1 MCVVFVGMGT
11 MDDFIDEDLSIV
23 DDALLED
30 CPSEDEFVF
39 APEYMSD
46 DYVRVTQLY
55 YDGVGLQYK
64 DYVRCE
70 RNVEFDICSIWCSK
84 PISVLRSYCDAI
96 KIHIF
101 WPLLFQLQQNS
112 ILSRLHPCVETFLQG
127 SEISLKKLQLLELM
141 EDIVDLA
148 KKVANDSFLIEG
160 LLRIGYKIENK
171 ILAMEEAL
179 NWIKYTGDV
188 TILPKLGSVDKCWPM
203 LSIFF
208 TEYKYHITRVVTENC
223 NLLEEFKG
231 QSCVDCTEQG
241 ELMRMKGNE
250 EFSQQRFDVA
260 IIYYTRAIEYRPECY
275 VLYGNRALCFLRT
288 GQLRNALGDGKRAI
302 ILKNTWS
309 KGHYRYCDA
318 LSMLGEYDWALQ
330 ANIKAQ
336 KLCKNDPEGMK
347 DLIQQH
353 AKLQKQ
359 IEDLQGRTSYKNPI
373 KAFYESRNSTNR
385 NLSAPAFSASLNFV
399 EKEKTSKKTNHEMA
413 NSHHNQMMV
422 DDILE
427 DECDCYPEFIPPSSQ
442 PPKHKGKQ
450 KSRNSESEKFS
461 SSSQLTLPVDL
472 KSLLEKQF
480 SKSSRAA
487 HQDFANIMKM
497 LRSLIQDGY
506 TALLEQRC
514 RSAAQAFTELL
525 NGLDPQK
532 IKQLN
537 LAMINYVLVVY
548 GLAISLL
555 GIGQPEE
562 LSEAENQFKRIIE
575 HYPNEGLDCLAYCG
589 IGKVYLKKNRFLEA
603 LNHFE
608 KAKTLICR
616 LPGVLTWPTSNVIIE
631 ESHPEKIKML
641 LEKFVEECRFPPVP
655 DAVCCYQKCHG
666 YSKIQI
672 YITDPDFKGFI
683 RISCCQYC
691 KIEFHMNCW
700 KKLKTTTFN
709 DKIDKDFL
717 QGICLTPDCEG
728 TISKIIIFNSG
739 GQVKCEFEHKVIKE
753 KVPPRP
759 ILKQKCSSL
768 EKLRLKEDK
777 KLKRKIQKQEAK
789 KLAQERLEED
799 LRESNPPKNEDQK
812 ETIDTVQN
820 CQFLDDRI
828 LQCIKQY
835 ADKIKS
841 GILNTS
847 KLLKELLSWKVL
859 STEDYTTCFSSRNF
873 LNEAVDY
880 VIRHLIQEK
889 NRVKTRIFLHVLSEL
904 KEVEP
909 KLATWLQKLNSFGL
923 DATGPFLSRYGA
935 SLKELD
941 FSIMTFL
948 WNEKYGHKLGSIEG
962 KKLDFFC
969 EPTSLKEARCLIW
982 LLEEHRDKFPAL
994 HSALDEFFDIMDS
1007 RCTVL
1012 RKQDSGEAPFG
1023 FTKVK
1028 NKGKK
1033 KKPKDSKPMLVG
1045 SGTPS
1050 VTPNN
1055 DSNTSGEDHKRNSD
1069 AAGPFAVPDHLRQ
1082 DVEEFEAL
1090 YDQHSS
1096 EYVVRN
1102 KKLWD
1107 INPKQKCST
1116 LYDYFSQLL
1125 EEHGPLDMSNKMFS
1139 EEYEFFPEETRQ
1151 ILAKAGGL
1159 KSFLLGCPRFV
1170 VIDNCIALKKVAL
1183 RLKKKRKKKNI
1194 KTKVE
1199 EISKPG
1205 DYLRVKLPLNP
1216 AAREF
1221 KPDVKSQPVPD
1232 VSSVPASEDVK
1243 PQLESDSSSSPV
1255 SEESKPIEVSS
1266 DSPTPASED
1275 ANHTLVSSHSPKPVP
1290 EEVKPTY
1297 WTQSHLVTG
1306 YCTYVPFQRFDIA
1319 QTPTT
1324 YINVLPPLPQYTSIY
1339 TPLASISSE
1348 YPLQRSIPVVPSFV
1362 ASDRADKN
1370 AAAYF
1375 DSHNLNVENV
1385 PGSQIASE
1393 TQVLEESVG
1402 MSEKSQSSPDEAD
1415 SALSKFDGD
1424 EGHSEKSKCKVPP
1437 ESTSV
1442 VTNVPSTQVVA
1453 TQVSCNRP
1461 ADQEVNTDPYAP
1473 YEAQQGDISQIEK
1486 EYHTLQEELKEAY
1499 ENYEQIQ
1506 LRSSEETRDL
1516 EEKLRRNIEENKISK
1531 TELDWFLQD
1540 LDKEIKKWQREKK
1553 EIQERLKAL
1562 KKKIKK
1568 ILNANEMSTQKN
1580 DVMDK
1585 NQELYLD
1592 QSLESSNAFTSE
1604 RTQMEECLQKGK
1616 ERCEE
1621 SRHRAVAAEVSVL
1634 ENWKEH
1640 EVYKLQSMASQ
1651 AEAYL
1656 ENLKLTSSDST
1667 AYLDIESDIH
1677 SWESFLSNVTEE
1689 IKKAEAEFEEQ
1700 IKAIKN
1706 GSQLSE
1712 LSKVQISELSFPA
1725 YSTIHLKLYSECA
1738 DYEDPELLTPA
1749 SGNTEVIEDLG
1760 LFAASGCAEESP
1772 LALSEGSPSCQP
1784 EVALQS
1790 EPKSAGQATLAERS
1804 PEADQDQPAPPEPA
1818 ERSRSPE
1825 GDKKPPAPPPG
1836 PVEQSTEGDKKPPAP
1851 PGPVEQSTEGDK
1863 KPPAPPGP
1871 VEQSTEGVKKPP
1883 APPEPAERSIEVDKK
1898 PPAPPEP
1905 AEQST
1910 EGDKKPPA
1918 PPPGPAERSPKR
1930 DKKPPAPPGPVEQ
1943 SAKVSKKPP
1952 APAGHAERSMEV
1964 NRKLAAP
1971 GRAERSPKVD
1981 KKLPAPSAPAA
1992 QSSEADQKLPAPLG
2006 PAVHSGPFLK
2016 GPFSIVMANLSLLFP
2031 WYSSIELVGF
2041 IKQVRSK
2048 NKSLF
2053 ADLRADEIIQK
2064 VREHILD
2071 EQKKKKP
2078 NPRKDPRT
2086 CEAGSAAAVTRTCQG
2101 PPASKGK
2108 GQKAGD
2114 SPAPDENPCALCHDE
2129 FKSRAL
2135 RTLKC
2140 GHKVHKGC
2148 FKQWHKGQSACP
2160 TCGSGDLMKE
2170 D

>member
-1 MCVVFVGMGT
+1 
-11 MDDFIDEDLSIV
+11 MDDFVEGDFTVADY
-23 DDALLED
+23 ALLED
-30 CPSEDEFVF
+30 CPYVDDCVF
-39 APEYMSD
+39 APEFMTD

-55 YDGVGLQYK
+55 CNGVGMQYK
-64 DYVRCE
+64 DYAQSQ
-70 RNVEFDICSIWCSK
+70 RNFEFDICSIWCSK
-84 PISVLRSYCDAI
+84 PISVRQDYCDAI
-96 KIHIF
+96 KINIF
-101 WPLLFQLQQNS
+101 WPLLFQHQNNS
-112 ILSRLHPCVETFLQG
+112 IISRLHPCLETNNSRA
-127 SEISLKKLQLLELM
+127 SEISLKKLQHLELM

-148 KKVANDSFLIEG
+148 KKVANDSFLIGG

-179 NWIKYTGDV
+179 NWIKYAGDV
-188 TILPKLGSVDKCWPM
+188 TILTKLGSVDNCWPM
-203 LSIFF
+203 LRVFF
-208 TEYKYHITRVVTENC
+208 TEYKHHITKVITENC
-223 NLLEEFKG
+223 DLLEEFKA
-231 QSCVDCTEQG
+231 QSCADCIEQG
-241 ELMRMKGNE
+241 ELMKMKGNE
-250 EFSQQRFDVA
+250 EFAKGRFDIA
-260 IIYYTRAIEYRPECY
+260 IIYYTRAIEYRPENHL
-275 VLYGNRALCFLRT
+275 LYGNRALCFLRT
-288 GQLRNALGDGKRAI
+288 GQFRNALGDGKRAT
-302 ILKNTWS
+302 ILKSTWP

-336 KLCKNDPEGMK
+336 KLCKNDPEGIK

-353 AKLQKQ
+353 VKLQKQ
-359 IEDLQGRTSYKNPI
+359 IEDLQGRTPNKNPI
-373 KAFYESRNSTNR
+373 KAFYESRAYTSKSLSPPTFST
-385 NLSAPAFSASLNFV
+385 SLNFV
-399 EKEKTSKKTNHEMA
+399 EKERNFRKTKHAMA
-413 NSHHNQMMV
+413 NGGNQNLKVVDEALKV
-422 DDILE
+422 DD
-427 DECDCYPEFIPPSSQ
+427 CDCHPEFPPPSSQ

-450 KSRNSESEKFS
+450 KSRNNESEKFS
-461 SSSQLTLPVDL
+461 SNSQLTLPVDL
-472 KSLLEKQF
+472 KNILEKQF

-514 RSAAQAFTELL
+514 RSAVQAFTELL

-608 KAKTLICR
+608 KAKTLIYR

-631 ESHPEKIKML
+631 ESQPEKIKML
-641 LEKFVEECRFPPVP
+641 LEKFVEECKFPPVP
-655 DAVCCYQKCHG
+655 DAICCYQKCRG

-691 KIEFHMNCW
+691 KIEFHLNCW

-728 TISKIIIFNSG
+728 IISKIIIFSSG

-753 KVPPRP
+753 KVPSRP

-777 KLKRKIQKQEAK
+777 KLKRKIQKIEAK
-789 KLAQERLEED
+789 RLAEERMKED
-799 LRESNPPKNEDQK
+799 LRESNPPKNEEQK
-812 ETIDTVQN
+812 DTVDSIQS

-880 VIRHLIQEK
+880 VICHLIQEK

-909 KLATWLQKLNSFGL
+909 KLATWIQKLNSFGL
-923 DATGPFLSRYGA
+923 DATGPFFSRFGA

-962 KKLDFFC
+962 KKLDYFY

-1012 RKQDSGEAPFG
+1012 RKQDSGDALFSY
-1023 FTKVK
+1023 TKIK

-1045 SGTPS
+1045 SGTTS
-1050 VTPNN
+1050 VTPNE
-1055 DSNTSGEDHKRNSD
+1055 TSGENHNRRNSD
-1069 AAGPFAVPDHLRQ
+1069 SAGPFAVPNHLRQ

-1090 YDQHSS
+1090 YDQHSN

-1151 ILAKAGGL
+1151 ILEKAGGL

-1199 EISKPG
+1199 EISKTG
-1205 DYLRVKLPLNP
+1205 EYLRVKLPLNP

-1221 KPDVKSQPVPD
+1221 KPDVKSKPESD
-1232 VSSVPASEDVK
+1232 LSSPSASEDVK
-1243 PQLESDSSSSPV
+1243 PKPLPANSPKPTCEDTKPKLVSDDSSKSV
-1255 SEESKPIEVSS
+1255 SEDGKSSEVTA
-1266 DSPTPASED
+1266 DSPRPVSED
-1275 ANHTLVSSHSPKPVP
+1275 ANHQQAESDSPKPVP
-1290 EEVKPTY
+1290 EDVKPTY

-1306 YCTYVPFQRFDIA
+1306 YCAYLPFHGFDITQA
-1319 QTPTT
+1319 APA
-1324 YINVLPPLPQYTSIY
+1324 YINVLTSLPRYAGLY
-1339 TPLASISSE
+1339 TPLANISSE
-1348 YPLQRSIPVVPSFV
+1348 YQLQTPVSVVSTFV
-1362 ASDRADKN
+1362 ADDRAEKN
-1370 AAAYF
+1370 PAYF
-1375 DSHNLNVENV
+1375 EGHHLNTESATCN
-1385 PGSQIASE
+1385 QIALG
-1393 TQVLEESVG
+1393 TQILEDSLG
-1402 MSEKSQSSPDEAD
+1402 RSLKSQCTTDDAD
-1415 SALSKFDGD
+1415 TAPSESNRNN
-1424 EGHSEKSKCKVPP
+1424 GHCENSNNECEVNP
-1437 ESTSV
+1437 ESTNA
-1442 VTNVPSTQVVA
+1442 VTDILRTQTVA
-1453 TQVSCNRP
+1453 VQVSWNI
-1461 ADQEVNTDPYAP
+1461 AYQEVNTEPYDPF
-1473 YEAQQGDISQIEK
+1473 EAKHGEIAEIEK
-1486 EYHTLQEELKEAY
+1486 EYQVLQEQLKEAC
-1499 ENYEQIQ
+1499 ENYEQIK
-1506 LRSSEETRDL
+1506 LKSSEETRDL
-1516 EEKLRRNIEENKISK
+1516 EEKLKRNLEENQISK

-1540 LDKEIKKWQREKK
+1540 LETEIKKWQQERKD
-1553 EIQERLKAL
+1553 IQDRLKAL

-1568 ILNANEMSTQKN
+1568 ISSGSETYTQKN
-1580 DVMDK
+1580 DGSDTEH
-1585 NQELYLD
+1585 ELHLD
-1592 QSLESSNAFTSE
+1592 QSLENSNTFTKE
-1604 RTQMEECLQKGK
+1604 KMKLEECIKKGK
-1616 ERCEE
+1616 EHYEE
-1621 SRHRAVAAEVSVL
+1621 SHQRAVAAEISVL
-1634 ENWKEH
+1634 ENWKKS
-1640 EVYKLQSMASQ
+1640 EVCKLQIMESQ
-1651 AEAYL
+1651 AEACLKNL
-1656 ENLKLTSSDST
+1656 ELMSDST
-1667 AYLDIESDIH
+1667 TYPDVESDIC
-1677 SWESFLSNVTEE
+1677 SWKSFLSNVTKE
-1689 IKKAEAEFEEQ
+1689 IEKAKSQFEEQ

-1706 GSQLSE
+1706 GSQLSK
-1712 LSKVQISELSFPA
+1712 LSKVQISELSFPTCH
-1725 YSTIHLKLYSECA
+1725 TIHPSSH
-1738 DYEDPELLTPA
+1738 PES
-1749 SGNTEVIEDLG
+1749 SGCDDQGSVTSPSDTAGDQMVAHEGLG
-1760 LFAASGCAEESP
+1760 LLFASDCPVEASP
-1772 LALSEGSPSCQP
+1772 ALLPGPPSCQP
-1784 EVALQS
+1784 TVAQPS
-1790 EPKSAGQATLAERS
+1790 ECKRAGQV
-1804 PEADQDQPAPPEPA
+1804 AP
-1818 ERSRSPE
+1818 SKHSLVV
-1825 GDKKPPAPPPG
+1825 D
-1836 PVEQSTEGDKKPPAP
+1836 PV
-1851 PGPVEQSTEGDK
+1851 
-1863 KPPAPPGP
+1863 
-1871 VEQSTEGVKKPP
+1871 
-1883 APPEPAERSIEVDKK
+1883 
-1898 PPAPPEP
+1898 
-1905 AEQST
+1905 
-1910 EGDKKPPA
+1910 
-1918 PPPGPAERSPKR
+1918 
-1930 DKKPPAPPGPVEQ
+1930 
-1943 SAKVSKKPP
+1943 
-1952 APAGHAERSMEV
+1952 
-1964 NRKLAAP
+1964 
-1971 GRAERSPKVD
+1971 
-1981 KKLPAPSAPAA
+1981 PAPSGHAA
-1992 QSSEADQKLPAPLG
+1992 GTSQSPKK
-2006 PAVHSGPFLK
+2006 PFN
-2016 GPFSIVMANLSLLFP
+2016 SIIEHLSVVFP
-2031 WYSSIELVGF
+2031 CYNSTELAGF
-2041 IKQVRSK
+2041 IKKVRNK
-2048 NKSLF
+2048 NKNSLSG
-2053 ADLRADEIIQK
+2053 LSIDEIVQR
-2064 VREHILD
+2064 VTEHILD

-2078 NPRKDPRT
+2078 NPGKDKRT
-2086 CEAGSAAAVTRTCQG
+2086 PEPSSAASVTRLSQVIVG
-2101 PPASKGK
+2101 PSPKTK
-2108 GQKAGD
+2108 GQKTEDIPSSGT
-2114 SPAPDENPCALCHDE
+2114 SSCELCHE
-2129 FKSRAL
+2129 MFKSKNVRV
-2135 RTLKC
+2135 LKC
-2140 GHKVHKGC
+2140 GHKYHKGC
-2148 FKQWHKGQSACP
+2148 FKQWLKGQSTCPACRDW
-2160 TCGSGDLMKE
+2160 DLLSE
-2170 D
+2170 E

>member
-1 MCVVFVGMGT
+1 
-11 MDDFIDEDLSIV
+11 MDDFIDEDLSVV

-84 PISVLRSYCDAI
+84 PVSVLRSYCDAI

-250 EFSQQRFDVA
+250 EFSNQRFDVA

-330 ANIKAQ
+330 ANVKAQ

-347 DLIQQH
+347 DLLQQH

-373 KAFYESRNSTNR
+373 KAFYESRNSTSR

-399 EKEKTSKKTNHEMA
+399 EKEKAFKKTNHEMA
-413 NSHHNQMMV
+413 NSGHQNQKMV
-422 DDILE
+422 DDTLRG

-450 KSRNSESEKFS
+450 KSRNCESEKFS

-728 TISKIIIFNSG
+728 TISKIIIFSSG
-739 GQVKCEFEHKVIKE
+739 GQVKCEFEHKVTKE

-799 LRESNPPKNEDQK
+799 LRESNPPKNEEQK
-812 ETIDTVQN
+812 ETMDNVQN

-841 GILNTS
+841 GVLNTS

-923 DATGPFLSRYGA
+923 DATGPFFSRYGT

-948 WNEKYGHKLGSIEG
+948 WNEKYGHKLASIEG
-962 KKLDFFC
+962 KKLDYFC

-1045 SGTPS
+1045 SGTAS

-1232 VSSVPASEDVK
+1232 VSSVPAPEDVK
-1243 PQLESDSSSSPV
+1243 PPLESDSSSSPV

-1275 ANHTLVSSHSPKPVP
+1275 ANHTLVPSHSPKPVP

-1306 YCTYVPFQRFDIA
+1306 YCTYVPFQRFDIT
-1319 QTPTT
+1319 QPPTT
-1324 YINVLPPLPQYTSIY
+1324 YINVLPTLPQYTSMY

-1362 ASDRADKN
+1362 ASDRADTN

-1375 DSHNLNVENV
+1375 DGHNLNAENV
-1385 PGSQIASE
+1385 SGSQIASE
-1393 TQVLEESVG
+1393 THVLEESLRV
-1402 MSEKSQSSPDEAD
+1402 SERSQCNPDEAD
-1415 SALSKFDGD
+1415 TPLSKTDGAD
-1424 EGHSEKSKCKVPP
+1424 DHCGNSIYKVNP
-1437 ESTSV
+1437 ESTSA
-1442 VTNVPSTQVVA
+1442 VTDVPCTQEVA
-1453 TQVSCNRP
+1453 IQVSCNVTQQ
-1461 ADQEVNTDPYAP
+1461 AVNTDPYGP

-1486 EYHTLQEELKEAY
+1486 EYEKEYHTLQEQLKEAY
-1499 ENYEQIQ
+1499 ENYEQIK

-1516 EEKLRRNIEENKISK
+1516 EEKLKRNIEENKISK

-1568 ILNANEMSTQKN
+1568 LLNTIEMSTQKN

-1585 NQELYLD
+1585 NQELFPD
-1592 QSLESSNAFTSE
+1592 QSLESSNTFTSE
-1604 RTQMEECLQKGK
+1604 KMQIEERIQKGK
-1616 ERCEE
+1616 ECCEE
-1621 SRHRAVAAEVSVL
+1621 SRQRAMAAEVSVL

-1640 EVYKLQSMASQ
+1640 EVYRLQSMASQ

-1656 ENLKLTSSDST
+1656 KNLKLTSSDS
-1667 AYLDIESDIH
+1667 AGCLDIESDIH

-1689 IKKAEAEFEEQ
+1689 IKKAKAEFEEQ
-1700 IKAIKN
+1700 IEAIKN
-1706 GSQLSE
+1706 GSLLSD

-1725 YSTIHLKLYSECA
+1725 YSTLHLKSLSESE
-1738 DYEDPELLTPA
+1738 DHEDPELLTSA
-1749 SGNTEVIEDLG
+1749 GSKMDIIEDLG
-1760 LFAASGCAEESP
+1760 LFPASGCADEIP
-1772 LALSEGSPSCQP
+1772 LALSPGSLSCEQTEP
-1784 EVALQS
+1784 E
-1790 EPKSAGQATLAERS
+1790 KAGQAALAEQN
-1804 PEADQDQPAPPEPA
+1804 PEAEQNLPAPPEGPA
-1818 ERSRSPE
+1818 EQSPAV
-1825 GDKKPPAPPPG
+1825 D
-1836 PVEQSTEGDKKPPAP
+1836 QRL
-1851 PGPVEQSTEGDK
+1851 
-1863 KPPAPPGP
+1863 
-1871 VEQSTEGVKKPP
+1871 P
-1883 APPEPAERSIEVDKK
+1883 APPEG
-1898 PPAPPEP
+1898 P
-1905 AEQST
+1905 AEQSP
-1910 EGDKKPPA
+1910 EVDQRLPA
-1918 PPPGPAERSPKR
+1918 PPPGPAEQSPEVDQR
-1930 DKKPPAPPGPVEQ
+1930 LPAPPPGPAEQ
-1943 SAKVSKKPP
+1943 SPEVDQRLP
-1952 APAGHAERSMEV
+1952 APLPGPAEQ
-1964 NRKLAAP
+1964 
-1971 GRAERSPKVD
+1971 SPKIDQRLPAPPPGPAEQSPEVD
-1981 KKLPAPSAPAA
+1981 LKLPAPPPGPAE
-1992 QSSEADQKLPAPLG
+1992 QSPEVEQRLPAPPPGPAEQSPEVEQRLPAPPT
-2006 PAVHSGPFLK
+2006 PAVHSSQFLK
-2016 GPFSIVMANLSLLFP
+2016 GTFNIVMANLSLLFP

-2041 IKQVRSK
+2041 IKKVRSK
-2048 NKSLF
+2048 NKNLF
-2053 ADLRADEIIQK
+2053 SELKADEIIQK

-2078 NPRKDPRT
+2078 NPRKDLRT
-2086 CEAGSAAAVTRTCQG
+2086 SEVSSAASVTRTPQG
-2101 PPASKGK
+2101 PSSCKAK
-2108 GQKAGD
+2108 GQKAVD

-2160 TCGSGDLMKE
+2160 TCGSGDLKE

>member
-1 MCVVFVGMGT
+1 
-11 MDDFIDEDLSIV
+11 MDNFTDGDFTVADY
-23 DDALLED
+23 ALLED
-30 CPSEDEFVF
+30 SPYEDDCVF
-39 APEYMSD
+39 APEYTTD

-55 YDGVGLQYK
+55 CDGVGMKYK
-64 DYVRCE
+64 DYAQSE
-70 RNVEFDICSIWCSK
+70 KHLEFDICNIWCSK
-84 PISVLRSYCDAI
+84 PLSVLQDYCDAI
-96 KIHIF
+96 KMNIF
-101 WPLLFQLQQNS
+101 WPLLFQHQHS
-112 ILSRLHPCVETFLQG
+112 SVISRLHPCVETTSRA
-127 SEISLKKLQLLELM
+127 SEISLKKLQYLELM

-179 NWIKYTGDV
+179 NWVKYTGDT
-188 TILPKLGSVDKCWPM
+188 TILPKLGLIDNCWSM

-208 TEYKYHITRVVTENC
+208 TEYKYHITKVVTENC
-223 NLLEEFKG
+223 NLLEEFKT
-231 QSCVDCTEQG
+231 QNCAECMEQG
-241 ELMRMKGNE
+241 ELMKMKGNE
-250 EFSQQRFDVA
+250 EFSKERFDIA
-260 IIYYTRAIEYRPECY
+260 IIYYTRAIEYRPENHL
-275 VLYGNRALCFLRT
+275 LYGNRALCFLRT
-288 GQLRNALGDGKRAI
+288 GQFRNALGDGKRAI
-302 ILKNTWS
+302 ILKSTWP
-309 KGHYRYCDA
+309 KGHYRYCAA

-336 KLCKNDPEGMK
+336 KLCKNDPEGIK

-353 AKLQKQ
+353 VKLQKQ
-359 IEDLQGRTSYKNPI
+359 IEDLQGRTPNKNPI
-373 KAFYESRNSTNR
+373 KAFYESRAYIPR
-385 NLSAPAFSASLNFV
+385 NLSAPAFSTSLNFV
-399 EKEKTSKKTNHEMA
+399 ETERDLKKTNYKMA
-413 NSHHNQMMV
+413 NGGNQNLKVVDEALKV
-422 DDILE
+422 DD
-427 DECDCYPEFIPPSSQ
+427 CDCHPEFLPPPSQ

-450 KSRNSESEKFS
+450 KSRNNESEKFS

-472 KSLLEKQF
+472 KNILEKQF

-631 ESHPEKIKML
+631 ESQPEKIKML

-655 DAVCCYQKCHG
+655 DAICCYQKCRG

-728 TISKIIIFNSG
+728 IISKIIIFSSG

-789 KLAQERLEED
+789 KLAQERMEED
-799 LRESNPPKNEDQK
+799 LRESNPPKNEEQK
-812 ETIDTVQN
+812 ETVDSSQN
-820 CQFLDDRI
+820 CQFIDDRI

-841 GILNTS
+841 GILNPS

-889 NRVKTRIFLHVLSEL
+889 NRVKTRVFLHVLSEL

-909 KLATWLQKLNSFGL
+909 KLATWIQKLNSFGL
-923 DATGPFLSRYGA
+923 DATGPFFSRYGA

-948 WNEKYGHKLGSIEG
+948 WSEKYGHKLASIEG
-962 KKLDFFC
+962 KQLDYFC
-969 EPTSLKEARCLIW
+969 EPASLKEARCLIW

-1012 RKQDSGEAPFG
+1012 RKQDSGEAPFSS
-1023 FTKVK
+1023 TKVK

-1033 KKPKDSKPMLVG
+1033 KKPKDTKPMLVG
-1045 SGTPS
+1045 SGTTT

-1055 DSNTSGEDHKRNSD
+1055 ETISSGEDYKRRNSD
-1069 AAGPFAVPDHLRQ
+1069 SAGPFAVPNHLRQ

-1090 YDQHSS
+1090 YDQHNN

-1102 KKLWD
+1102 KKIWD

-1151 ILAKAGGL
+1151 ILEKAGGL

-1199 EISKPG
+1199 EISKTG
-1205 DYLRVKLPLNP
+1205 EYLRVKLPLNP
-1216 AAREF
+1216 TAREF
-1221 KPDVKSQPVPD
+1221 KPDVKSKPVSD
-1232 VSSVPASEDVK
+1232 LSSAPVSEDVK
-1243 PQLESDSSSSPV
+1243 PKPVSADSPKPTCEDITPKSVPDNYSSPV
-1255 SEESKPIEVSS
+1255 SENEKPQGVSS
-1266 DSPTPASED
+1266 DSPISVSED
-1275 ANHTLVSSHSPKPVP
+1275 INHKQVSSHSLKPVP
-1290 EEVKPTY
+1290 EDGKPTY

-1306 YCTYVPFQRFDIA
+1306 YCTYLPFQGFDIT
-1319 QTPTT
+1319 QTPPT
-1324 YINVLPPLPQYTSIY
+1324 YINVLPSLPQYTSIY
-1339 TPLASISSE
+1339 TPLANISSE
-1348 YPLQRSIPVVPSFV
+1348 YQLQRSIPVVPSLV
-1362 ASDRADKN
+1362 ASDKADKN
-1370 AAAYF
+1370 TAAYF
-1375 DSHNLNVENV
+1375 EDHNLNAKSAAGN
-1385 PGSQIASE
+1385 QIVSE
-1393 TQVLEESVG
+1393 TQILEDSLGIHV
-1402 MSEKSQSSPDEAD
+1402 KSQSSLGDAGTAPSESYRNDGHCGNPKNKCEVSPERS
-1415 SALSKFDGD
+1415 SAL
-1424 EGHSEKSKCKVPP
+1424 
-1437 ESTSV
+1437 
-1442 VTNVPSTQVVA
+1442 TNIPHTQMVA
-1453 TQVSCNRP
+1453 VQVSWNITN
-1461 ADQEVNTDPYAP
+1461 QEVNTEPYDPF
-1473 YEAQQGDISQIEK
+1473 EIQQGDISQIEK
-1486 EYHTLQEELKEAY
+1486 EYQVLQEQLKEAC
-1499 ENYEQIQ
+1499 ENYEQIK
-1506 LRSSEETRDL
+1506 LNSSEETRDL
-1516 EEKLRRNIEENKISK
+1516 EEKLKRNLEENKISK

-1540 LDKEIKKWQREKK
+1540 LEREIKKWQQEKK

-1568 ILNANEMSTQKN
+1568 VLNTSEMSTPKN
-1580 DVMDK
+1580 DGMDNK
-1585 NQELYLD
+1585 PELHLD
-1592 QSLESSNAFTSE
+1592 QSLEISNTFTNE
-1604 RTQMEECLQKGK
+1604 KMKIEECIKKGK
-1616 ERCEE
+1616 EHYEE
-1621 SRHRAVAAEVSVL
+1621 SHQRAMAAEPVL
-1634 ENWKEH
+1634 R
-1640 EVYKLQSMASQ
+1640 
-1651 AEAYL
+1651 
-1656 ENLKLTSSDST
+1656 TSS
-1667 AYLDIESDIH
+1667 YL
-1677 SWESFLSNVTEE
+1677 
-1689 IKKAEAEFEEQ
+1689 
-1700 IKAIKN
+1700 
-1706 GSQLSE
+1706 
-1712 LSKVQISELSFPA
+1712 
-1725 YSTIHLKLYSECA
+1725 
-1738 DYEDPELLTPA
+1738 
-1749 SGNTEVIEDLG
+1749 
-1760 LFAASGCAEESP
+1760 
-1772 LALSEGSPSCQP
+1772 
-1784 EVALQS
+1784 
-1790 EPKSAGQATLAERS
+1790 R
-1804 PEADQDQPAPPEPA
+1804 
-1818 ERSRSPE
+1818 
-1825 GDKKPPAPPPG
+1825 
-1836 PVEQSTEGDKKPPAP
+1836 
-1851 PGPVEQSTEGDK
+1851 
-1863 KPPAPPGP
+1863 
-1871 VEQSTEGVKKPP
+1871 
-1883 APPEPAERSIEVDKK
+1883 
-1898 PPAPPEP
+1898 
-1905 AEQST
+1905 
-1910 EGDKKPPA
+1910 
-1918 PPPGPAERSPKR
+1918 
-1930 DKKPPAPPGPVEQ
+1930 
-1943 SAKVSKKPP
+1943 
-1952 APAGHAERSMEV
+1952 
-1964 NRKLAAP
+1964 
-1971 GRAERSPKVD
+1971 
-1981 KKLPAPSAPAA
+1981 
-1992 QSSEADQKLPAPLG
+1992 
-2006 PAVHSGPFLK
+2006 
-2016 GPFSIVMANLSLLFP
+2016 
-2031 WYSSIELVGF
+2031 
-2041 IKQVRSK
+2041 
-2048 NKSLF
+2048 NK
-2053 ADLRADEIIQK
+2053 
-2064 VREHILD
+2064 
-2071 EQKKKKP
+2071 
-2078 NPRKDPRT
+2078 
-2086 CEAGSAAAVTRTCQG
+2086 
-2101 PPASKGK
+2101 
-2108 GQKAGD
+2108 
-2114 SPAPDENPCALCHDE
+2114 
-2129 FKSRAL
+2129 
-2135 RTLKC
+2135 
-2140 GHKVHKGC
+2140 
-2148 FKQWHKGQSACP
+2148 
-2160 TCGSGDLMKE
+2160 
-2170 D
+2170 

>member
-1 MCVVFVGMGT
+1 
-11 MDDFIDEDLSIV
+11 MDDFTEGDFTVADY
-23 DDALLED
+23 ALLED
-30 CPSEDEFVF
+30 CPYEDDCVF
-39 APEYMSD
+39 APEYTTD

-55 YDGVGLQYK
+55 CDGVGMKYK
-64 DYVRCE
+64 DYAQSE
-70 RNVEFDICSIWCSK
+70 KHLEFDICNIWCSK
-84 PISVLRSYCDAI
+84 PLSVLQDYCDAI
-96 KIHIF
+96 KIYIF
-101 WPLLFQLQQNS
+101 WPLLFQHQHS
-112 ILSRLHPCVETFLQG
+112 SVISRLHPCVETTSRA
-127 SEISLKKLQLLELM
+127 SEISLKKLQYLELM

-179 NWIKYTGDV
+179 NWVKYTGDI
-188 TILPKLGSVDKCWPM
+188 TILPKLGSIDNCWPM

-208 TEYKYHITRVVTENC
+208 TEYKYHITKVVTENC
-223 NLLEEFKG
+223 NLLEEFKT
-231 QSCVDCTEQG
+231 QNCAECMEQG
-241 ELMRMKGNE
+241 ELMKMKGNE
-250 EFSQQRFDVA
+250 EFSKERFDIA
-260 IIYYTRAIEYRPECY
+260 IIYYTRAIEYRPENHL
-275 VLYGNRALCFLRT
+275 LYGNRALCFLRT
-288 GQLRNALGDGKRAI
+288 GQFRNALGDGKRAI
-302 ILKNTWS
+302 ILKSTWP
-309 KGHYRYCDA
+309 KGHYRYCAA

-336 KLCKNDPEGMK
+336 KLCKNDPEGIK

-353 AKLQKQ
+353 VKLQKQ
-359 IEDLQGRTSYKNPI
+359 IEDLQGRTPNKNPI
-373 KAFYESRNSTNR
+373 KAFYESRAYIPR
-385 NLSAPAFSASLNFV
+385 NLSAPAFSTSLNFV
-399 EKEKTSKKTNHEMA
+399 ETERDFRKTNHEMA
-413 NSHHNQMMV
+413 NGGNQNLKVVDEALNV
-422 DDILE
+422 DD
-427 DECDCYPEFIPPSSQ
+427 CDCHPEFLPPPSQ

-450 KSRNSESEKFS
+450 KSRNNESEKFS

-472 KSLLEKQF
+472 KNILEKQF

-631 ESHPEKIKML
+631 ESQPEKIKVL

-655 DAVCCYQKCHG
+655 DAICCYQKCRG

-728 TISKIIIFNSG
+728 IISKIIIFSSG

-789 KLAQERLEED
+789 KLAQERMEED
-799 LRESNPPKNEDQK
+799 LRESNPPKNEEQK
-812 ETIDTVQN
+812 ETVNSGQN
-820 CQFLDDRI
+820 CQFIDDRI

-841 GILNTS
+841 GILNPS

-873 LNEAVDY
+873 LSEAVDY

-909 KLATWLQKLNSFGL
+909 KLATWIQKLNSFGL
-923 DATGPFLSRYGA
+923 DATGPFFSRYAA

-948 WNEKYGHKLGSIEG
+948 WSEKYGHKLDSIEG
-962 KKLDFFC
+962 KQLDYFC

-1012 RKQDSGEAPFG
+1012 RKQDSGEAPFSS
-1023 FTKVK
+1023 TKVK

-1033 KKPKDSKPMLVG
+1033 KKPKDTKPMLVG
-1045 SGTPS
+1045 SGTTT

-1055 DSNTSGEDHKRNSD
+1055 ETITSGEDYHRRNSD
-1069 AAGPFAVPDHLRQ
+1069 SAGPFAVPDHLRQ

-1090 YDQHSS
+1090 YDQHSN

-1102 KKLWD
+1102 KKIWD

-1151 ILAKAGGL
+1151 ILEKAGGL

-1199 EISKPG
+1199 EISKTG
-1205 DYLRVKLPLNP
+1205 EYLRVKLPLNP
-1216 AAREF
+1216 TAREF
-1221 KPDVKSQPVPD
+1221 KPDVKSKPASDLSSAPV
-1232 VSSVPASEDVK
+1232 SEDVK
-1243 PQLESDSSSSPV
+1243 PKPTSADPPKPTCEDVTPKPVPESYSSPV
-1255 SEESKPIEVSS
+1255 SEDGKPTGVSS
-1266 DSPTPASED
+1266 DPPLSVSED
-1275 ANHTLVSSHSPKPVP
+1275 VNHKQVSSHSLKPVP
-1290 EEVKPTY
+1290 EDGKSTY

-1306 YCTYVPFQRFDIA
+1306 YCTYLPFQGFDIT
-1319 QTPTT
+1319 QTPPA
-1324 YINVLPPLPQYTSIY
+1324 YINVLPSLPQYTSIY
-1339 TPLASISSE
+1339 TSLANISSE
-1348 YPLQRSIPVVPSFV
+1348 YQLQRSIPVVPSLV
-1362 ASDRADKN
+1362 ASDKADKN
-1370 AAAYF
+1370 TTAYF
-1375 DSHNLNVENV
+1375 EDHNLSAKNAAGN
-1385 PGSQIASE
+1385 QIVSE
-1393 TQVLEESVG
+1393 TQILEDSLEASV
-1402 MSEKSQSSPDEAD
+1402 KSQSSLGDAD
-1415 SALSKFDGD
+1415 TVPSESHRNDGLCGNSNNRC
-1424 EGHSEKSKCKVPP
+1424 EVSP
-1437 ESTSV
+1437 ERTNA
-1442 VTNVPSTQVVA
+1442 VTNIPHTQMVA
-1453 TQVSCNRP
+1453 MQVSWNITH
-1461 ADQEVNTDPYAP
+1461 QEVNTEPYDPF
-1473 YEAQQGDISQIEK
+1473 EVQQGDISQIEK
-1486 EYHTLQEELKEAY
+1486 EYQALQEQLKEAC
-1499 ENYEQIQ
+1499 ENYEQIKCKS
-1506 LRSSEETRDL
+1506 LEETRDL
-1516 EEKLRRNIEENKISK
+1516 EEKLKRNLEENKISK

-1540 LDKEIKKWQREKK
+1540 LEREIKKWQQEKK

-1568 ILNANEMSTQKN
+1568 VLNTSEMSALKN
-1580 DVMDK
+1580 DGMDNK
-1585 NQELYLD
+1585 PELHPDL
-1592 QSLESSNAFTSE
+1592 SLEISNTFTNE
-1604 RTQMEECLQKGK
+1604 KMKIEECIKKGK
-1616 ERCEE
+1616 EHFEE
-1621 SRHRAVAAEVSVL
+1621 SHQRAVTAEVSVL
-1634 ENWKEH
+1634 ENWKES
-1640 EVYKLQSMASQ
+1640 EVFKLQVMASQ
-1651 AEAYL
+1651 AEACL
-1656 ENLKLTSSDST
+1656 KNLKLTSSDST
-1667 AYLDIESDIH
+1667 EYPNMESDIR
-1677 SWESFLSNVTEE
+1677 SWESFLSNVTKE
-1689 IKKAEAEFEEQ
+1689 IEKAKSQFEDQ

-1706 GSQLSE
+1706 GSRLSE

-1725 YSTIHLKLYSECA
+1725 CNSIH
-1738 DYEDPELLTPA
+1738 PEFPTEPA
-1749 SGNTEVIEDLG
+1749 SQDDQGPGTVVNSATGAVRDFVLFSPGDCPETSPEPSPGLPSGQTEV
-1760 LFAASGCAEESP
+1760 AQP
-1772 LALSEGSPSCQP
+1772 SEHTRTSQTIPS
-1784 EVALQS
+1784 
-1790 EPKSAGQATLAERS
+1790 
-1804 PEADQDQPAPPEPA
+1804 
-1818 ERSRSPE
+1818 
-1825 GDKKPPAPPPG
+1825 
-1836 PVEQSTEGDKKPPAP
+1836 EQSP
-1851 PGPVEQSTEGDK
+1851 
-1863 KPPAPPGP
+1863 
-1871 VEQSTEGVKKPP
+1871 
-1883 APPEPAERSIEVDKK
+1883 
-1898 PPAPPEP
+1898 
-1905 AEQST
+1905 
-1910 EGDKKPPA
+1910 
-1918 PPPGPAERSPKR
+1918 
-1930 DKKPPAPPGPVEQ
+1930 
-1943 SAKVSKKPP
+1943 
-1952 APAGHAERSMEV
+1952 
-1964 NRKLAAP
+1964 
-1971 GRAERSPKVD
+1971 
-1981 KKLPAPSAPAA
+1981 
-1992 QSSEADQKLPAPLG
+1992 EADQKLPV
-2006 PAVHSGPFLK
+2006 PAERATRSSQSPKKPFN
-2016 GPFSIVMANLSLLFP
+2016 SIIEHLSVIFP
-2031 WYSSIELVGF
+2031 WYSSTELAGF
-2041 IKQVRSK
+2041 IKKVRNK
-2048 NKSLF
+2048 NKNLLSGLSI
-2053 ADLRADEIIQK
+2053 DEIVQRVTDRIVEEEK
-2064 VREHILD
+2064 RR
-2071 EQKKKKP
+2071 KP
-2078 NPRKDPRT
+2078 NPGKGKST
-2086 CEAGSAAAVTRTCQG
+2086 SEASSAASVSQSSQG
-2101 PPASKGK
+2101 PLSMIVGPSLKTK
-2108 GQKAGD
+2108 GQKTEDVPMSVVLDAD
-2114 SPAPDENPCALCHDE
+2114 SCEICHE
-2129 FKSRAL
+2129 VFKSKNVRV
-2135 RTLKC
+2135 LKC
-2140 GHKVHKGC
+2140 GHKFHKGC
-2148 FKQWHKGQSACP
+2148 FKQWLKGQSVCPACRD
-2160 TCGSGDLMKE
+2160 GDLSE
-2170 D
+2170 E